1 MFSSEPETV
10 NPRSFNAA
18 ATDPIAVPHI
28 PRKWKWRGSALL
40 MRILYAES
48 GDFAT
53 ETIRRHLQNLAQF
66 FASPPGAKLLASLE
80 RFVPCLICW
89 P

>member
-1 MFSSEPETV
+1 VTV
-10 NPRSFNAA
+10 KPRSLIAA
-18 ATDPIAVPHI
+18 ATDPIAVPQI
-28 PRKWKWRGSALL
+28 PRKWKWLGSALL
-40 MRILYAES
+40 TRILYAAS

-53 ETIRRHLQNLAQF
+53 ETILQNLAQF

-80 RFVPCLICW
+80 RSVPCLICW

>member
-1 MFSSEPETV
+1 
-10 NPRSFNAA
+10 
-18 ATDPIAVPHI
+18 I
-28 PRKWKWRGSALL
+28 PRKWKCWGSALL
-40 MRILYAES
+40 MRILYAAS

-66 FASPPGAKLLASLE
+66 FASPSGAKLLASLE